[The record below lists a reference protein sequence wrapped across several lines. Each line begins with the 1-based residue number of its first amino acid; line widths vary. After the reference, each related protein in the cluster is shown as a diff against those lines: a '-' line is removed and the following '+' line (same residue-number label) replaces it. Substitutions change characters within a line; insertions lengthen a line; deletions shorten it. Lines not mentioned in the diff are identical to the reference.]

1 MARMVAPEEKELHV
15 AVLQDWAAA
24 IAGLDERG
32 LAQPPTALATE
43 LYPKAYKMLGVEDPY
58 REKKALAN
66 ARVLERLPELEKEVR
81 AADNPLRAALNL
93 AIHGNFIDLG
103 APGQYDWERELDM
116 EELRGWSTDAHQEF
130 EDKAAQGGRALIFG
144 DNAGEIGL
152 DKLLVL
158 LLRER
163 GLEVDYVVRGAPI
176 INDATREDARAV
188 GLDKL
193 CRILDTG
200 SPAPG
205 VLLNQA
211 GPELRLALAEAD
223 LVLSKGQGN
232 FESLYGTLPGAFYA
246 FKAKCEVVTRLL
258 GVDLGASMFVR
269 EEGE

>member
-1 MARMVAPEEKELHV
+1 MAAPEEKDLHL
-15 AVLQDWAAA
+15 AVLRDWAGA
-24 IAGLDERG
+24 IAGLDEQG
-32 LAQPPTALATE
+32 LAQPPTALACE
-43 LYPKAYKMLGVEDPY
+43 LYPKAYKLLGVEDPY

-81 AADNPLRAALNL
+81 SSENPLRVALNL

-103 APGQYDWERELDM
+103 APGQFDWEHELDV
-116 EELRGWSTDAHQEF
+116 EELRSWSVEAHGEF
-130 EDKAAQGGRALIFG
+130 EDKVAQGGRALVFG
-144 DNAGEIGL
+144 DNAGEIAL
-152 DKLLVL
+152 DRLLVQ

-163 GLEVDYVVRGAPI
+163 GLEVDYVVRGVPI

-200 SPAPG
+200 AGAPG
-205 VLLNQA
+205 VLLDRA

-232 FESLYGTLPGAFYA
+232 FESLHGRLPGAFYA
-246 FKAKCEVVTRLL
+246 FKAKCEVVTKLL
-258 GVDLGASMFVR
+258 GVELGASMFVR
-269 EEGE
+269 EEGV